1 MATIEIKVPSVGESI
16 TEALLAEWFKKD
28 GDTVRKDEPLFVL
41 ETDKVTLEV
50 TAEAA
55 GRLRISVAAGTTVRI
70 GAVVG
75 SLDTASAAAEAEMA
89 QPAAEKKEPPQAPE
103 PRPPAAEKPRT
114 SPEAAAKPAKAEP
127 ALAKPPAV
135 AETELR
141 RSPDNLPPS
150 VRRLLGEHRL
160 DAGQIRG
167 TGPAGRITKGDVL
180 LYIEQS
186 EKGAAPAAPEESVC
200 PPAESVQEEITRKP
214 MTPIRRRIA
223 ERLLKA
229 RQNTAMLTT
238 FNDID
243 MSAVIEL
250 RKRYK
255 EAFQKKYG
263 ASLGFMSF
271 FIKASVEALKAIPEI
286 NASID
291 GGDIIYHHYYH
302 IGVAVGSERGLVVPV
317 IRHADRLS
325 FAELEKTIVDFV
337 AKINQNRLGLN
348 DLQGGTFTITN
359 GGVFGSLLSTPILNT
374 PQSGILGMHRVD
386 QRPVAANGQVV
397 IRPMMYVAL
406 SYDHRIVD
414 GREAVTFLKHI
425 KECIETPERIMME
438 I

>member
-1 MATIEIKVPSVGESI
+1 MTLIEIKVPSVGESI
-16 TEALLAEWFKKD
+16 TEALLAQWFKKD

-55 GRLRISVAAGTTVRI
+55 GRLSIAIPAGTTVRI

-75 SLDTASAAAEAEMA
+75 TISAAG
-89 QPAAEKKEPPQAPE
+89 AAEIKPPADEGKAPPRAPE
-103 PRPPAAEKPRT
+103 PEPPVVEKAPPAPVAAAAPA
-114 SPEAAAKPAKAEP
+114 EAAPA
-127 ALAKPPAV
+127 AV
-135 AETELR
+135 AAAREALGG
-141 RSPDNLPPS
+141 LPPS
-150 VRRLLGEHRL
+150 VRRLVGEHRL
-160 DAGQIRG
+160 DVSRIQG
-167 TGPAGRITKGDVL
+167 TGPGGRITKGDVL
-180 LYIEQS
+180 LFIEQAEARPAS
-186 EKGAAPAAPEESVC
+186 AAPAATGTEAAEAVC
-200 PPAESVQEEITRKP
+200 PPCESVREEISRKP

-263 ASLGFMSF
+263 VSLGFMSF

-286 NASID
+286 NAYID
-291 GGDIIYHHYYH
+291 GSDVVYHHYYH

-325 FAELEKTIVDFV
+325 FAELEKAIVEFV

-348 DLQGGTFTITN
+348 DLEGGTFTITN

-386 QRPVAANGQVV
+386 PRPVAVNGQVV

-414 GREAVTFLKHI
+414 GREAVTFLKHV
-425 KECIETPERIMME
+425 KECIEDPERIMME

>member
-1 MATIEIKVPSVGESI
+1 MAIIEIKVPSVGESV
-16 TEALLAEWFKKD
+16 TEALLAQWFKKD
-28 GDTVRKDEPLFVL
+28 GDSVRKDEALFVL

-55 GRLRISVAAGTTVRI
+55 GVLHILVPAETTVNI

-75 SLDTASAAAEAEMA
+75 TIDTIPATAAEIV
-89 QPAAEKKEPPQAPE
+89 QPAAEKKRPPKAPE
-103 PRPPAAEKPRT
+103 PKPPVVEKPRT
-114 SPEAAAKPAKAEP
+114 P
-127 ALAKPPAV
+127 ALAPPPAQPEPRV
-135 AETELR
+135 VLEG
-141 RSPDNLPPS
+141 LPPS
-150 VRRLLGEHRL
+150 VRRLVGEHRL
-160 DAGQIRG
+160 DVSQIHG
-167 TGPAGRITKGDVL
+167 TGPGGRVTKGDVL
-180 LYIEQS
+180 LFMEQS
-186 EKGAAPAAPEESVC
+186 ARPSPVPGPAVAPVC
-200 PPAESVQEEITRKP
+200 PPCESVKEEITRKP

-243 MSAVIEL
+243 MSAVMEL
-250 RKRYK
+250 RQRYK

-263 ASLGFMSF
+263 VSLGFMSF

-286 NASID
+286 NAYID
-291 GGDIIYHHYYH
+291 GTDIVYPHYYH
-302 IGVAVGSERGLVVPV
+302 IGVAVASERGLVVPV
-317 IRHADRLS
+317 IRHADQLS
-325 FAELEKTIVDFV
+325 FAQLEQAINEFV
-337 AKINQNRLGLN
+337 ARIKNNRLTLG
-348 DLQGGTFTITN
+348 DLEGGTFTITN

-386 QRPVAANGQVV
+386 KRPVAVNDQVV
-397 IRPMMYVAL
+397 IHPMMFVAL

-425 KECIETPERIMME
+425 KECIENPERIMME

>member
-1 MATIEIKVPSVGESI
+1 MKVDIKVPGVGESV
-16 TEALLAEWFKKD
+16 TEALLAQWFKQD
-28 GDTVRKDEPLFVL
+28 GDTVRKDEALFVL

-55 GRLRISVAAGTTVRI
+55 GVLHIVVPAGTTVKI

-75 SLDTASAAAEAEMA
+75 EISAAGAAEIER
-89 QPAAEKKEPPQAPE
+89 PAAEKK
-103 PRPPAAEKPRT
+103 KPT
-114 SPEAAAKPAKAEP
+114 EAAAPKPTVVEKAPTAPAIRAEP
-127 ALAKPPAV
+127 RAAL
-135 AETELR
+135 
-141 RSPDNLPPS
+141 DGLPPS
-150 VRRLLGEHRL
+150 VRRLVGEHRL
-160 DAGQIRG
+160 DVGQIRG
-167 TGPAGRITKGDVL
+167 TGPGGRITKGDVL
-180 LYIEQS
+180 LFIEQAS
-186 EKGAAPAAPEESVC
+186 QPPAAAPPPAAEPVC
-200 PPAESVQEEITRKP
+200 PPCESVKEEITRKP

-243 MSAVIEL
+243 MHAVIEL

-263 ASLGFMSF
+263 VPLGFMSF

-286 NASID
+286 NAYID
-291 GGDIIYHHYYH
+291 GTDIVYPHYYH

-317 IRHADRLS
+317 IRNADRLS
-325 FAELEKTIVDFV
+325 FAQIEQAINEFV
-337 AKINQNRLGLN
+337 ARIKDNRLTLS
-348 DLQGGTFTITN
+348 DLEGGTFTITN

-386 QRPVAANGQVV
+386 QRPVAVNGQVV

-425 KECIETPERIMME
+425 KECIENPERIMME

>member
-1 MATIEIKVPSVGESI
+1 MATIEITVPSVGESI

-28 GDTVRKDEPLFVL
+28 GDTVRRDEPLFVL

-50 TAEAA
+50 TAEAD
-55 GRLRISVAAGTTVRI
+55 GTLRITVPAGTTVKV

-75 SLDTASAAAEAEMA
+75 SIDTISAVAETA
-89 QPAAEKKEPPQAPE
+89 QPAAEKERAPGAPE
-103 PRPPAAEKPRT
+103 PGPTVAGESPAPPPAPAAPTRTAPPLAAESRGV
-114 SPEAAAKPAKAEP
+114 PE
-127 ALAKPPAV
+127 
-135 AETELR
+135 
-141 RSPDNLPPS
+141 NLPPS
-150 VRRLLGEHRL
+150 VRRLVGEHRL
-160 DAGQIRG
+160 DAGRIRG
-167 TGPAGRITKGDVL
+167 TGPGGRITKGDVL
-180 LYIEQS
+180 LHIEQF
-186 EKGAAPAAPEESVC
+186 EKRPAPAAPADESVC
-200 PPAESVQEEITRKP
+200 PPCETVREEISRKP

-243 MSAVIEL
+243 MGAVIEL

-255 EAFQKKYG
+255 EDFQKKYG
-263 ASLGFMSF
+263 VSLGFMSF
-271 FIKASVEALKAIPEI
+271 FIKASVEALRAIPEI
-286 NASID
+286 NAYID
-291 GGDIIYHHYYH
+291 GSDIIYHHYYH

-317 IRHADRLS
+317 IRHADQLS

-337 AKINQNRLGLN
+337 AKINQNRLGLG
-348 DLQGGTFTITN
+348 DLEGGTFTITN

-386 QRPVAANGQVV
+386 PRPVAVNNQVV

-425 KECIETPERIMME
+425 KACIENPERIMME

>member
-1 MATIEIKVPSVGESI
+1 MKIDIKVPSVGESV
-16 TEALLAEWFKKD
+16 TEALLAQWFKQD
-28 GDTVRKDEPLFVL
+28 GQSVRKDEALFVL

-50 TAEAA
+50 TAEASGVLHIA
-55 GRLRISVAAGTTVRI
+55 VPAGTTVKI

-75 SLDTASAAAEAEMA
+75 TISAADAAEIERPPAEKKKAAEAKTA
-89 QPAAEKKEPPQAPE
+89 QPPVAEKV
-103 PRPPAAEKPRT
+103 PAAPPTKPRV
-114 SPEAAAKPAKAEP
+114 EAEP
-127 ALAKPPAV
+127 KAAL
-135 AETELR
+135 EG
-141 RSPDNLPPS
+141 LPPS
-150 VRRLLGEHRL
+150 VRRLVGEHRL
-160 DAGQIRG
+160 DVGQIHG
-167 TGPAGRITKGDVL
+167 TGPGGHITKGDVL
-180 LYIEQS
+180 LFMETS
-186 EKGAAPAAPEESVC
+186 PPAATPPSPPADTVC
-200 PPAESVQEEITRKP
+200 PPCESVREEITRKP

-250 RKRYK
+250 RQRYK
-255 EAFQKKYG
+255 EAFRKKYG
-263 ASLGFMSF
+263 VSLGFMSF

-286 NASID
+286 NAYID
-291 GGDIIYHHYYH
+291 GTEIVYPHYYH

-317 IRHADRLS
+317 VRHADRMS
-325 FAELEKTIVDFV
+325 FAQLEQAINEFV
-337 AKINQNRLGLN
+337 ARIKDNRLTLS
-348 DLQGGTFTITN
+348 DLEGGTFTITN

-386 QRPVAANGQVV
+386 KRPVAVNDQVV

-425 KECIETPERIMME
+425 KECIENPERIMME